1 MDEAEGAEQ
10 NIWIMKPTAS
20 SQGRGIFL
28 VNNLNDVS
36 YSQNMVVQRYI
47 KNPLL
52 INGFK
57 FDLRLYVCVLSFAP
71 TMEAF
76 IHSKGFARYSSQKY
90 ASDAASLENTMIHL
104 TNSSIQNK
112 VMQADNAESGSKQSL
127 EALWAVLASQ
137 GLERGPLWAKICEV
151 VLRSLFCVVEQMG
164 VHPNCFELFGYDIL
178 IDDECNAHLIEVNS
192 SPAMTRHNPLD
203 HAVKDE
209 VIADTI
215 RLVSPPPFDRD
226 ALGALLQKH
235 TSCKGGGSRRR
246 GAGGLS
252 AGTGSSAA
260 QLAQDLH
267 GVLGDEYA
275 TEGARALDVA
285 QPVLPEGRLG
295 GFEQLAPSKMYDA
308 ICRPF
313 GKAKPR

>member
-1 MDEAEGAEQ
+1 MDETEGAEQ

-52 INGFK
+52 VNGFK

-90 ASDAASLENTMIHL
+90 ASDAESLENTMIHL

-127 EALWAVLASQ
+127 EALWAVLAKQ
-137 GLERGPLWAKICEV
+137 GLERGSI
-151 VLRSLFCVVEQMG
+151 
-164 VHPNCFELFGYDIL
+164 
-178 IDDECNAHLIEVNS
+178 
-192 SPAMTRHNPLD
+192 
-203 HAVKDE
+203 
-209 VIADTI
+209 
-215 RLVSPPPFDRD
+215 
-226 ALGALLQKH
+226 
-235 TSCKGGGSRRR
+235 
-246 GAGGLS
+246 GGLHWNMS
-252 AGTGSSAA
+252 RS
-260 QLAQDLH
+260 
-267 GVLGDEYA
+267 
-275 TEGARALDVA
+275 
-285 QPVLPEGRLG
+285 
-295 GFEQLAPSKMYDA
+295 
-308 ICRPF
+308 
-313 GKAKPR
+313 